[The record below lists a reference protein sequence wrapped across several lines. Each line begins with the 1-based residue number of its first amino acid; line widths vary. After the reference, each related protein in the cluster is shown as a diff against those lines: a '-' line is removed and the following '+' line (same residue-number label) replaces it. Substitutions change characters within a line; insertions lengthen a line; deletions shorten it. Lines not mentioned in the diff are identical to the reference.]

1 MKKLLFVIVPLL
13 IISGSISW
21 GQKFIPDDYEKGR
34 SLFNG
39 TCRQCH
45 LDRSQGD
52 QPTPYY
58 LRFRPDDFNDQDF
71 WGKHNEK
78 TIAETIS
85 RGKGAMPAQR
95 VSAEDAQLIINYMV
109 KKFKK

>member
-1 MKKLLFVIVPLL
+1 M
-13 IISGSISW
+13 ISGSICW
-21 GQKFIPDDYEKGR
+21 GQRNIPDDYERGR

-39 TCRQCH
+39 SCRQCH

-52 QPTPYY
+52 QPTAYY
-58 LRFRPDDFNDQDF
+58 LRFRPDDFNDEDF
-71 WGKHNEK
+71 WKKHNEK

-95 VSAEDAQLIINYMV
+95 VSAEETRLIIDYMV